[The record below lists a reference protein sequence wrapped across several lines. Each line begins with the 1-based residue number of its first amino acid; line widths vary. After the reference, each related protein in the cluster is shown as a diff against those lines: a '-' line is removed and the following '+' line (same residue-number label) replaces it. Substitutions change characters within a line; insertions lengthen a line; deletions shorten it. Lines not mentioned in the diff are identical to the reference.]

1 MRGRLKLL
9 IASVATLVAFVIY
22 AICYRIYELPYG
34 MRSVWPA
41 FVFIF
46 AISMY
51 LSSKPLAE
59 EEDA

>member
-1 MRGRLKLL
+1 M
-9 IASVATLVAFVIY
+9 IASAATLVAFVIY
-22 AICYRIYELPYG
+22 AICYRVYELPYG
-34 MRSVWPA
+34 LRSVWPG

>member
-1 MRGRLKLL
+1 ML

-22 AICYRIYELPYG
+22 AICYRVYELPYG
-34 MRSVWPA
+34 MRSVWPG